1 MIFIGPTEKGLPLA
15 AISPQPTALAAG
27 DAQKSI
33 PADRESKPET
43 SAYGS
48 GTHCSPE
55 NRLDIIFV
63 GAHPDDLEIACG
75 GTIHSLVKQGYRVG
89 MVDLTDGE
97 PTPASPA
104 PEVRWAEAKAAA
116 AVLGVAYRRLL
127 YLPNRRLMD
136 GFDERVALAKEFRF
150 WRPSMVV
157 GFGNKTPMASPDHY
171 QAMQITDAAVFYSR
185 LTKWDEHF
193 DGIPPHSISTQLY
206 FKLAFEPAPLAGF
219 DSLVTVDI
227 SDSLEAKLAS
237 IACYKTQFPPAKA
250 HVFDRVRGLAIAAGT
265 AANVPAGEVFAT
277 TRPVAVKD
285 LVKHCRQSS

>member
-1 MIFIGPTEKGLPLA
+1 MIFLGPNELGFP
-15 AISPQPTALAAG
+15 PTLTNPEPSALAAG
-27 DAQKSI
+27 LGLPSGLTSI
-33 PADRESKPET
+33 PAPPAASADGSVGRLPADR
-43 SAYGS
+43 
-48 GTHCSPE
+48 
-55 NRLDIIFV
+55 RLDVIFV

-97 PTPASPA
+97 PTPSSPA
-104 PEVRWAEAKAAA
+104 PHHRWAEAKAAGEI
-116 AVLGVAYRRLL
+116 LGVAYRRLL
-127 YLPNRRLMD
+127 HLPNRRLMD

-157 GFGNKTPMASPDHY
+157 GFGNKTPMASPDHF

-193 DGIPPHSISTQLY
+193 DGLPPHSISTQLY
-206 FKLAFEPAPLAGF
+206 FKLAYEPAQIAGF

-237 IACYKTQFPPAKA
+237 VACYKTQFPPARS
-250 HVFDRVRGLAIAAGT
+250 HVFDRVRGLAVAAG
-265 AANVPAGEVFAT
+265 AAASVAAGEVFAT
-277 TRPVAVKD
+277 TRPVAVDD
-285 LVKHCRQSS
+285 LMKFCRQA